1 VVVDDVVVAVVDGVD
16 FGAAALVVDVVSVVV
31 VALAAVVV
39 AVALVAAVL
48 LGIYFVCWLHIAL
61 GRP

>member
-1 VVVDDVVVAVVDGVD
+1 MVVDDVVVAVVDGVD
-16 FGAAALVVDVVSVVV
+16 FGAAALVVDVVV